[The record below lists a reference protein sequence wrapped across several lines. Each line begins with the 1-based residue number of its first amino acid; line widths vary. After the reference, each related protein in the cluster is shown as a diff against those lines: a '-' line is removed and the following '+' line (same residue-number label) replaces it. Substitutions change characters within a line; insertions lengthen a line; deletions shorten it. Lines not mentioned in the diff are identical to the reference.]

1 MVGMWPENQ
10 MPDPESLVREN
21 IGWMLPLAQ
30 RTLGNHRDLAEDAVQ
45 NAFMS
50 AFRSLDKLEDPN
62 KLKAWLHRIT
72 VNSALMEL
80 RKQRRQAEQPIDD
93 LLPEFDQNDCRL
105 EERWSYLA
113 RTEDVIEN
121 HQLLALI
128 TNSLEQLPETYRIVL
143 HLRDIE
149 GYSTSEVASLLDTTQ
164 SNVKVRLHRARSAMK
179 KLIEP
184 LLRGETN

>member
-1 MVGMWPENQ
+1 MDIRLENQ
-10 MPDPESLVREN
+10 MLDHELLVREN
-21 IGWMLPLAQ
+21 IRWMLPLAQ

-50 AFRSLDKLEDPN
+50 AFRSLDKLEDPS
-62 KLKAWLHRIT
+62 KLSAWLHRIT

-80 RKQRRQAEQPIDD
+80 RKLRRQAEQPIDD

-105 EERWSYLA
+105 ENRWSYLA

-121 HQLLALI
+121 HQLRVSI
-128 TNSLEQLPETYRIVL
+128 TSSLDQLPETYRIVL

-149 GYSTSEVASLLDTTQ
+149 GYSTKEVASLLETTP
-164 SNVKVRLHRARSAMK
+164 SNVKIRLHRARSAMK

-184 LLRGETN
+184 LLRGEKN

>member
-1 MVGMWPENQ
+1 MAGIRPEDQ
-10 MPDPESLVREN
+10 MPDRELLVREN

-50 AFRSLDKLEDPN
+50 AFRSLDKLEDPS
-62 KLKAWLHRIT
+62 KLTAWLHRIT

-80 RKQRRQAEQPIDD
+80 RRQRRQAEQPIDD
-93 LLPEFDQNDCRL
+93 LLPEFDHNDCRL

-121 HQLLALI
+121 HQLGALI
-128 TNSLEQLPETYRIVL
+128 TSSLEQIPETYRVVL

-149 GYSTSEVASLLDTTQ
+149 GYSTSEVARLLEMTP
-164 SNVKVRLHRARSAMK
+164 SNVKIRLHRARSAMK

>member
-1 MVGMWPENQ
+1 
-10 MPDPESLVREN
+10 MPDRELLVREN
-21 IGWMLPLAQ
+21 IGWMLSLAR
-30 RTLGNHRDLAEDAVQ
+30 RTLGSHPDLAEDAVQ

-50 AFRSLDKLEDPN
+50 AFRSLDKLEDPS
-62 KLKAWLHRIT
+62 KITAWLHRIT
-72 VNSALMEL
+72 VNAALMEL

-93 LLPEFDQNDCRL
+93 LLPEFDQNECRL

-113 RTEDVIEN
+113 RTEDVMEN
-121 HQLLALI
+121 HQMWALI
-128 TNSLEQLPETYRIVL
+128 GNSLEQLPESYRIVL

-149 GYSTSEVASLLDTTQ
+149 GYSTNEVASLLEVTP
-164 SNVKVRLHRARSAMK
+164 SNVKIRLHRARSAMK